1 MKMKKTFYTLYL
13 VKADGEE
20 EFLAKVKTQ
29 GLAMRTKMLY
39 NINTCKL
46 FKKHQKGDRNS

>member
-1 MKMKKTFYTLYL
+1 MKKTYYTLYL
-13 VKADGEE
+13 VTKDGNE

-39 NINTCKL
+39 NKIFENEGKVVI
-46 FKKHQKGDRNS
+46 K